1 MAGLAKEFEQLG
13 CWESATEEENI
24 VIYGLDFEDEKVFI
38 VFTDDMGK
46 TPVDAKASLVAACYS
61 EDDCFY
67 WGKEL
72 ENFAAW
78 QHMCNE
84 YKPGSSAL
92 LHALEVY
99 ELPKNKTK

>member
-1 MAGLAKEFEQLG
+1 MEWISK
-13 CWESATEEENI
+13 T
-24 VIYGLDFEDEKVFI
+24 EKVFI

-46 TPVDAKASLVAACYS
+46 TPVDAKASLVAPAIA
-61 EDDCFY
+61 ENDCFTGAKN
-67 WGKEL
+67 WKTSLPGNIL
-72 ENFAAW
+72 
-78 QHMCNE
+78 CNE